1 MKNPFLLTFSEKS
14 LFITIQRKI
23 LFYYYSEKNPLLLL
37 FREKS
42 FRRTSFQRKVF
53 REKSSEK
60 NPLEKPPITLF
71 PNSDLLLKLHLK
83 PYHHIKRGD
92 DVVCHMWW
100 VESLVKSCRGLG
112 PILGCF
118 AFRLFFPLQS
128 APWNS

>member
-53 REKSSEK
+53 REKSSAK
-60 NPLEKPPITLF
+60 NPSEKPPITTKRSWVQIVPGAVFFSSLF
-71 PNSDLLLKLHLK
+71 LHLPAVPMSISRSLKEALNCAGWVK
-83 PYHHIKRGD
+83 PSFKSTELAKGTKR
-92 DVVCHMWW
+92 
-100 VESLVKSCRGLG
+100 S
-112 PILGCF
+112 
-118 AFRLFFPLQS
+118 
-128 APWNS
+128 